1 MASMVGLVLTSS
13 TVIIILFYFMG
24 NRSIDTL
31 SNELISSVTDIVT
44 NNTIAYLQPAA
55 KSSITGRELR
65 TSNLVAEIHNIQ
77 IDKGNSEYKTILKGV
92 EKILSHYQD
101 KKLKKFKISRKELKN
116 FLLSK
121 NPQFTAYIRLFK
133 SLLATYEQINLFNYG
148 NYAKDKVLVKEMPD
162 GSISIKYV
170 YRYPAKGLTLTAWD
184 HSNTKYYSYNR
195 ENSKLDFA
203 NNIEFSKGVYDLTI
217 KQWSKE
223 AYDPTT
229 RKWFKGAK
237 ENYLL
242 AKRENREPKVFWTQA
257 YVWTSDRKPGITCS
271 IPVENTKGVM
281 EGVIGVGLEIYGL
294 SAKHLANLK
303 VGKTGKVFIFNNK
316 GEMIA
321 YDPGYKEIKN
331 LEERELKIRK
341 ELKNFVKPVRKVD
354 SKGRVKYKYKLTPIE
369 EFKNPL
375 YKATFI
381 NGRKKP
387 YQPDKLKRFQ
397 FTHNDI
403 PYIGVL
409 APFPKES
416 SIRWFVGMAIPE
428 DDFLGEVKKNTLYV
442 IILSM
447 FIVLLSFGIGLLIA
461 SRISRP
467 LKLLEQETGRIQR
480 FELDNP
486 VEFRTSLTEIR
497 SMRYAFHNMI
507 LGLRSFK
514 KYVPS
519 DLVQYLIQSNQEA
532 TLGGEN
538 KVLSVYFSDIV
549 GFTSISE
556 RLNPEELVK
565 ALGEYLEEMSNIINV
580 NEGTVDKY
588 IGDAIMAFW
597 GAPKDC
603 ADHAY
608 LSCKSAIENQKRLA
622 MLRYT
627 RWKGEGK
634 PLFEARIGL
643 NAGELIVGN
652 MGSDSRM
659 NYTVI
664 GDTVNLASRL
674 EGINKFYGTN
684 IICSE
689 STYALVKD
697 RIATRKLDLVA
708 VKGKTEAVA
717 IFEVLGFMGETSPKV
732 DLFVRK
738 YEEALELYLAS
749 HFQDA
754 LKLFT
759 ESMRVKAD
767 VSAKIFIGRCEQY
780 LHKPPASD
788 WNGVSVFTTK

>member
-1 MASMVGLVLTSS
+1 MASLVGLVLTSS
-13 TVIIILFYFMG
+13 TVIILIFYIVG

-31 SNELISSVTDIVT
+31 ANDLINSVTEIVT
-44 NNTIAYLQPAA
+44 KNTISYLQPAA

-65 TSNLVAEIHNIQ
+65 TSNLVTEIRGFQ
-77 IDKGNSEYKTILKGV
+77 RSKGNPEYKTILKGV
-92 EKILSHYQD
+92 EKILSHYTD
-101 KKLKKFKISRKELKN
+101 EKLKKFKISRKELKN

-121 NPQFTAYIRLFK
+121 NPRFTAYIRLFK

-170 YRYPAKGLTLTAWD
+170 YHYLAKGVAFTAWD
-184 HSNTKYYSYNR
+184 HSNIKYYSFNK

-203 NNIEFSKGVYDLTI
+203 NNIEPIKGSYDPATKKLSKG
-217 KQWSKE
+217 
-223 AYDPTT
+223 AYDPTK

-237 ENYLL
+237 ESYLL
-242 AKRENREPKVFWTQA
+242 AKRENRKPKVFWTQA
-257 YVWTSDRKPGITCS
+257 YVWTSDRKPGISCS
-271 IPVENTKGVM
+271 IAVENKKGEM
-281 EGVIGVGLEIYGL
+281 EGVIAVGLEIYEL

-303 VGKTGKVFIFNNK
+303 VGKNGKVFIFNDK

-331 LEERELKIRK
+331 PKERELKIRK
-341 ELKNFVKPVRKVD
+341 ELKDFVKPVRKVD

-387 YQPDKLKRFQ
+387 YQPDKLKRFN

-409 APFPKES
+409 APFPKDS
-416 SIRWFVGMAIPE
+416 SIHWFVGMAIPE
-428 DDFLGEVKKNTLYV
+428 DDFLGEVKENTLYV

-447 FIVLLSFGIGLLIA
+447 LIVLLSFGVGLLIA

-467 LKLLEQETGRIQR
+467 LKLLEQETSRIQR

-486 VEFRTSLTEIR
+486 VQFKTSLTEI
-497 SMRYAFHNMI
+497 SEMRHAFHNMI
-507 LGLRSFK
+507 AGLRSFK
-514 KYVPS
+514 KFVPS
-519 DLVQYLIQSNQEA
+519 DLVQYLIQSGQEA

-538 KVLSVYFSDIV
+538 KILSVYFSDIV

-556 RLNPEELVK
+556 RLNPEDLVR
-565 ALGEYLEEMSNIINV
+565 ALGEYLEEMSSIIND

-588 IGDAIMAFW
+588 IGDAVMAFW

-634 PLFEARIGL
+634 PLFEARIGI

-652 MGSDSRM
+652 MGSHSRM

-674 EGINKFYGTN
+674 EGINKFYGTT
-684 IICSE
+684 IACSE

-717 IFEVLGFMGETSPKV
+717 IYEVLGFKNETTPRV
-732 DLFVRK
+732 ELFVRK
-738 YEEALELYLAS
+738 YEEALELYLAH

-759 ESMRVKAD
+759 ESMRIKAD
-767 VSAKIFIGRCEQY
+767 TSAKIFIDRCEGY
-780 LHKPPASD
+780 LLKPPASD
-788 WNGVSVFTTK
+788 WNGVSVFTSK

>member
-1 MASMVGLVLTSS
+1 MVGLVLTSS
-13 TVIIILFYFMG
+13 TVIILIFYIVG

-31 SNELISSVTDIVT
+31 ANDLISSVTEIVT
-44 NNTIAYLQPAA
+44 KNTISYLQPAA

-65 TSNLVAEIHNIQ
+65 IANLVGEIRDFQ
-77 IDKGNSEYKTILKGV
+77 RDKGSPEYKTILKGV
-92 EKILSHYQD
+92 EKILSHYKD
-101 KKLKKFKISRKELKN
+101 EKLKEFKISRKELKN

-121 NPQFTAYIRLFK
+121 NPRFTAYIRLFK

-148 NYAKDKVLVKEMPD
+148 NYAKDKILVKEMPD

-170 YRYPAKGLTLTAWD
+170 YRYPAKGVTFTAWD
-184 HSNTKYYSYNR
+184 HSNVKYYK
-195 ENSKLDFA
+195 ENSKLNFT
-203 NNIEFSKGVYDLTI
+203 NKIEPSEG
-217 KQWSKE
+217 
-223 AYDPTT
+223 AYDPTV
-229 RKWFKGAK
+229 RGWFKGAEK
-237 ENYLL
+237 SYHL
-242 AKRENREPKVFWTQA
+242 ARRENQRPKVFWTQA
-257 YVWTSDRKPGITCS
+257 YVWTSDRKPGISCS
-271 IPVENTKGVM
+271 IPVENKKGEM
-281 EGVIGVGLEIYGL
+281 EGVVAVGLEIYAL

-303 VGKTGKVFIFNNK
+303 VGKNGKVFIFNNK

-331 LEERELKIRK
+331 LKERELRIRK
-341 ELKNFVKPVRKVD
+341 ELKDFVKPVRKVD
-354 SKGRVKYKYKLTPIE
+354 SKGRVKYKYKLTPIA

-375 YKATFI
+375 YKATYI

-397 FTHNDI
+397 FTYNNT

-409 APFPKES
+409 APFPKDS
-416 SIRWFVGMAIPE
+416 SIHWYVGMAIPE
-428 DDFLGEVKKNTLYV
+428 NDFLGEVKENTLYV

-447 FIVLLSFGIGLLIA
+447 LIVLLSFGIGLLIA

-467 LKLLEQETGRIQR
+467 LKLLEQETRRIQR

-486 VEFRTSLTEIR
+486 LEFKTSLKEIR

-507 LGLRSFK
+507 AGLRSFK
-514 KYVPS
+514 KFVPS
-519 DLVQYLIQSNQEA
+519 DLVQYLIQSGQEA

-588 IGDAIMAFW
+588 IGDAVMAFW

-634 PLFEARIGL
+634 PLFEARIGI

-674 EGINKFYGTN
+674 EGINKFYGTS
-684 IICSE
+684 IICSG

-717 IFEVLGFMGETSPKV
+717 IFEVLGFMGETTPRV
-732 DLFVRK
+732 ELFVRK
-738 YEEALELYLAS
+738 YEEALELYLAH
-749 HFQDA
+749 HFEDA

-759 ESMRVKAD
+759 ESMRIKAD
-767 VSAKIFIGRCEQY
+767 MSAKIFIGRCEQY
-780 LHKPPASD
+780 LSQPPAAD